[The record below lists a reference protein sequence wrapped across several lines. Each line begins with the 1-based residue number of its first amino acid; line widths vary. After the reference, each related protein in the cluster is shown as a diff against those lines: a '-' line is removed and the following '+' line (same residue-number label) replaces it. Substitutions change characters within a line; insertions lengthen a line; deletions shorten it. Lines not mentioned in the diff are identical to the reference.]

1 MYVHPQALI
10 SVAVRSLTHII
21 HDGETDMWSQ
31 LRVPN
36 IVFFSIAINR
46 SSVEGLRYC
55 YGLRRRPYFFI
66 TITLGLQNLKTK
78 LTRSK
83 VEVLSTR
90 PTRFF
95 LFISSRQIMFNL
107 IILCN
112 LSSKFPSS
120 KTRSAVPD
128 VQTLPQLS
136 RVRHWHSP
144 NTEPRLVTIIRVC
157 LLSICYCGLIIALL
171 SVDEFLLILFTWR
184 CLRLCSGKTWIKNKK
199 YSVGRSSFQKYFHI
213 KFYRNRRD

>member
-1 MYVHPQALI
+1 MMVKRICGASCAFLI
-10 SVAVRSLTHII
+10 
-21 HDGETDMWSQ
+21 Q
-31 LRVPN
+31 
-36 IVFFSIAINR
+36 FFSAQQSIVAAQRFYVIATGYAVDLIFYYYN
-46 SSVEGLRYC
+46 
-55 YGLRRRPYFFI
+55 
-66 TITLGLQNLKTK
+66 QKTK

-90 PTRFF
+90 PTRFY

-171 SVDEFLLILFTWR
+171 SVDEFLLILFTCR